1 MERTE
6 RYIILGLLVVS
17 CFLLYIARELQLPA
31 ATGYKVGDDL
41 WPKIVLIG
49 LIIMSVVSLVFGWKK
64 QAEVSVREPYA
75 SWTRWLVI
83 IGMSLVYSYSL
94 QYIGFVLL
102 TPFFIGAF
110 MRILGLRKILPL
122 VGLSILLTAA
132 FFFLFRTVLSVP
144 LPLGLWYFKEFSL
157 LFCE

>member
-6 RYIILGLLVVS
+6 RYLILGLLAVS
-17 CFLLYIARELQLPA
+17 GFLLYVSREFSLPA

-49 LIIMSVVSLVFGWKK
+49 LIIMLVLSLVFGWKK
-64 QAEVSVREPYA
+64 QAEVRVREPYA

-83 IGMSLVYSYSL
+83 IGMSVVYSYIL
-94 QYIGFVLL
+94 QYIGFLIL
-102 TPFFIGAF
+102 TPFFTGAF

-122 VGLSILLTAA
+122 VGLSILLTAC
-132 FFFLFRTVLSVP
+132 FFFLFRTVLGVP
-144 LPLGLWYFKEFSL
+144 LPLGLWFFREFSL
-157 LFCE
+157 LFCD